1 MAELKAERV
10 SVIYE
15 SARGTLTALQDVS
28 VSIKSGEIVVA
39 LGASGCGKSTLLSLL
54 AGFQPPTSGTVT
66 LDGEPVSGP
75 HASRGVVFQDDALM
89 PWLNVIDNVSF
100 GLRMQGASRAQRER
114 RAAQVLDLVKL
125 GGFEQH
131 RIGEIS
137 GGMRQ
142 RVGLA
147 RALAADPAFLL
158 MDEPLGALDALTRER
173 MQSLLLDVW
182 KQTSKGIFLITHSI
196 EEAVLLSTELLIL
209 SPRPGRVVARHRLDF
224 ARRYAQG
231 ESLRSIRSDPAFTAI
246 HLELLDQLMRETEGA

>member
-28 VSIKSGEIVVA
+28 VSINSGEIVVA

-66 LDGEPVSGP
+66 LDGVPVSGP

>member
-66 LDGEPVSGP
+66 LDGAPVSGP

-114 RAAQVLDLVKL
+114 RAALVLDLVKL

>member
-10 SVIYE
+10 SVTYE

-28 VSIKSGEIVVA
+28 VSINSGEIVVA

-66 LDGEPVSGP
+66 LDGAPVSGP